1 MAITPTDRPNGLGRA
16 GDIRVD
22 LLEISRMVEPGS
34 RVLDIGCG
42 DGELLDILVNERGAD
57 ARGLELFREGV
68 NASVAR
74 GLSVVQGN
82 ADTDLVDY
90 PSDGFDYVILSQT
103 LQAMRDTR
111 ECLRQM
117 LRIGKRS
124 VVSFPNFGHWRVRLK
139 LLFGGRMPD
148 TDTLDLPWYNTPNIH
163 LCTIRDFVTLC
174 DELGITIEQGYTFN
188 AKGKLS
194 SIAKPLWYTNLFG
207 DQGLFVLSYDDDELE
222 DWAEGDNPAAA

>member
-1 MAITPTDRPNGLGRA
+1 MSVSATDSPGGLGRA

-22 LLEISRMVEPGS
+22 LLEISKMVLPGS

-42 DGELLDILVNERGAD
+42 NGELLDILVNERGAD
-57 ARGLELFREGV
+57 ARGMELYREGV

-117 LRIGKRS
+117 LRIGKRTI
-124 VVSFPNFGHWRVRLK
+124 VSFPNFGHWRVRLK
-139 LLFGGRMPD
+139 LLLGGRMPD
-148 TDTLDLPWYNTPNIH
+148 TETLDLPWYNTPNIH
-163 LCTIRDFVTLC
+163 LCTIRDFVSLC
-174 DELGITIEQGYTFN
+174 DDLGIIIEHAYTFSH
-188 AKGKLS
+188 KGKLS
-194 SIAKPLWYTNLFG
+194 SRAMPLWYTNLFG

-222 DWAEGDNPAAA
+222 EWVDERPTGA

>member
-1 MAITPTDRPNGLGRA
+1 
-16 GDIRVD
+16 
-22 LLEISRMVEPGS
+22 MVEPGS

-57 ARGLELFREGV
+57 ARGLELSREGV
-68 NASVAR
+68 SASVAR

-117 LRIGKRS
+117 LRIGKRTI
-124 VVSFPNFGHWRVRLK
+124 VSFPNFGHWRVRLK
-139 LLFGGRMPD
+139 LLLGGRMPE
-148 TDTLDLPWYNTPNIH
+148 TETLDLPWYNTPNIH
-163 LCTIRDFVTLC
+163 LCTIRDFVNLC
-174 DELGITIEQGYTFN
+174 EDLGITIEQSYTFTHY
-188 AKGKLS
+188 GKLS
-194 SIAKPLWYTNLFG
+194 SRSMPLWYTNLFG
-207 DQGLFVLSYDDDELE
+207 DQGLFVLSYDDDGLDEWI
-222 DWAEGDNPAAA
+222 DDNPAGA

>member
-1 MAITPTDRPNGLGRA
+1 MSVSDNDKSVGLGRA

-22 LLEISRMVEPGS
+22 LLEISKMVEPGS

-57 ARGLELFREGV
+57 ARGLELSREGV
-68 NASVAR
+68 SASVAR

-117 LRIGKRS
+117 LRIGKRTI
-124 VVSFPNFGHWRVRLK
+124 VSFPNFGHWRVRLK
-139 LLFGGRMPD
+139 LLLGGRMPE
-148 TDTLDLPWYNTPNIH
+148 TETLDLPWYNTPNIH
-163 LCTIRDFVTLC
+163 LCTIRDFVNLC
-174 DELGITIEQGYTFN
+174 EDLGITIEQSYTFTHY
-188 AKGKLS
+188 GKLS
-194 SIAKPLWYTNLFG
+194 SRSMPLWYTNLFG
-207 DQGLFVLSYDDDELE
+207 DQGLFVLSYDDDGLDEWI
-222 DWAEGDNPAAA
+222 DDNPAGA